1 MNTSGCKK
9 FVIRNDFRPSEFV
22 KIERSSDDYL
32 YTDIFEA
39 TKFET
44 IGQAIDSGGFV
55 PGFNSIV
62 ETSASSKIENTTVAY
77 PIPALA
83 CLFAEEFAR
92 STSNGAWALTDII
105 KREELMMMLPPS
117 ITAPK
122 VIIDV
127 HRDELMKVVVERQQ
141 INPDFDAFWMH
152 RNDNGIHLP
161 AFVANEDLVTEIIL
175 KSSTQSVNYHT
186 LDYSVEAAKALLHS
200 LVVSSIG
207 DSVNRFMEANKS
219 CISDVNAFLVQVTE
233 SFIARS

>member
-55 PGFNSIV
+55 PGVNSIV

-92 STSNGAWALTDII
+92 STSNGAWVLTDMI
-105 KREELMMMLPPS
+105 KREELMMLPPS
-117 ITAPK
+117 ITASK
-122 VIIDV
+122 VIIGS
-127 HRDELMKVVVERQQ
+127 HCGELMKAVVERHQ
-141 INPDFDAFWMH
+141 IDPDFDAFWMY

-161 AFVANEDLVTEIIL
+161 ALVANEDLVTEIIL
-175 KSSTQSVNYHT
+175 KSSIQSVNYHT